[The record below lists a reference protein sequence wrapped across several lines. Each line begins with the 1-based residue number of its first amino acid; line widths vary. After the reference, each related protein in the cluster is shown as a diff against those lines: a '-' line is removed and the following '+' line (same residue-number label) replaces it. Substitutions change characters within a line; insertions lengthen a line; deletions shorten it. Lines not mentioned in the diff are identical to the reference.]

1 MKALSLDLR
10 KRIVDAYNRGDGSQ
24 RALAQRFS
32 VSKAS
37 VERLLALYRTTGSVA
52 PKPQRHGPLPT
63 VHEDDFPQI
72 AGWIESQPDLTQEE
86 IALRFTAETGRT
98 VSQRTISRVLR
109 RMQQTRKKSP

>member
-10 KRIVDAYNRGDGSQ
+10 KRIVDAYERDEDSQ
-24 RALAQRFS
+24 RGLAQRFS

-37 VERLLALYRTTGSVA
+37 VERLLVLYRTTGSVA
-52 PKPQRHGPLPT
+52 PKPQRHGPFPT
-63 VHEDDFPQI
+63 VKEDDFPLI
-72 AGWIESQPDLTQEE
+72 AAWIESEPDLTQED
-86 IALRFTAETGRT
+86 IALRFTAQTGRS